1 MKLRQIISFEYLI
14 AFIITVFFFGHLDFS
29 WLYFIVF
36 LLLPDITMVG
46 YLINTK
52 IGALFY
58 NTGHS
63 FVLPAMLMVIGLLT
77 TTSIPLMAALIWLAH
92 IFLDRALGY
101 GLKYD
106 DAFKKTHLQQIA

>member
-52 IGALFY
+52 
-58 NTGHS
+58 
-63 FVLPAMLMVIGLLT
+63 
-77 TTSIPLMAALIWLAH
+77 
-92 IFLDRALGY
+92 
-101 GLKYD
+101 
-106 DAFKKTHLQQIA
+106 